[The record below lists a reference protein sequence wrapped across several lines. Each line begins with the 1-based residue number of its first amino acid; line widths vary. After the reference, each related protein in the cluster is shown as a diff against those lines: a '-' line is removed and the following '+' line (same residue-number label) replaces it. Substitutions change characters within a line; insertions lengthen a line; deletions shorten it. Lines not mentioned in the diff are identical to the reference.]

1 MKFFVP
7 FGCFSEGE
15 IILKDI
21 TMSEL
26 PNVNAET
33 IEKMQRI
40 AGSREDGPV
49 FMLNLNK
56 YTASAGFPHGEL
68 YKKYMI
74 SINRLVDEVEGKILW
89 QTKVNGQVVG
99 NQDLDEVLGVWYPS
113 HQSFLSIRT
122 APSSARN
129 MELRSS
135 AVQSANLQWCNAY
148 TVKNMGGF

>member
-1 MKFFVP
+1 
-7 FGCFSEGE
+7 
-15 IILKDI
+15 
-21 TMSEL
+21 
-26 PNVNAET
+26 
-33 IEKMQRI
+33 
-40 AGSREDGPV
+40 
-49 FMLNLNK
+49 
-56 YTASAGFPHGEL
+56 
-68 YKKYMI
+68 MI

-135 AVQSANLQWCNAY
+135 VVQSANLQWCNAY
-148 TVKNMGGF
+148 TVKNMVGF

>member
-1 MKFFVP
+1 MHLKFFVP

-74 SINRLVDEVEGKILW
+74 N
-89 QTKVNGQVVG
+89 
-99 NQDLDEVLGVWYPS
+99 
-113 HQSFLSIRT
+113 FLIKS
-122 APSSARN
+122 
-129 MELRSS
+129 
-135 AVQSANLQWCNAY
+135 
-148 TVKNMGGF
+148 